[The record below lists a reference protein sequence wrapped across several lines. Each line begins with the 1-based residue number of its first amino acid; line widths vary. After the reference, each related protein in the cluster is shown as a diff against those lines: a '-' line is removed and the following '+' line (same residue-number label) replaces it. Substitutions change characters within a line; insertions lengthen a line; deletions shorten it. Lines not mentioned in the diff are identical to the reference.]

1 VAWKRLDADV
11 ARGLAGW
18 AGLACVAIVGLLGW
32 LHFAQAG
39 HVPAAARPAPARRP
53 VALPAGQAVAWESFP
68 SYRGVVPVVMY
79 HSIGG
84 RPSYLT
90 TSRAQFAQ
98 QMRALQLGGFHP
110 LTISQYAAYVRGDA
124 AGLPVRP
131 ILLTFDDGRQDAYL
145 AANGILRSYGFHATD
160 LAVPGWVTGHP
171 GFSVSWAEI
180 AQMSHGTTWNVESHF
195 GYGPEKVRIS
205 RTGATGARLGYL
217 QYLPAVPARRGH
229 PGHPGHLETFARFRK
244 QFTGNELWGIH
255 QFQQH
260 LPGFRPLATAIPG
273 SNYGQAGTN
282 DPLIP
287 PYVLSWLDHHFAVV
301 FGGDYLNQA
310 KGRPFQIPGRFSPR
324 LSYRM
329 SMGPQVT
336 LAVLRCRLLDFV
348 RGVPIAWER
357 RCLRPARP
365 ASAASGSGARP
376 SATPGAP
383 SPGAAAHRIR
393 PARTGRHS

>member
-1 VAWKRLDADV
+1 MAWKRLDADV
-11 ARGLAGW
+11 TRGLAGW
-18 AGLACVAIVGLLGW
+18 AGLACIAVVALLGW
-32 LHFAQAG
+32 VHFAQAG
-39 HVPAAARPAPARRP
+39 HAPAAAQAAPARRP
-53 VALPAGQAVAWESFP
+53 APVTLPAGEARAWKAFP

-90 TSRAQFAQ
+90 TSRIQFAQ
-98 QMRALQLGGFHP
+98 QMRALKLGGFHT
-110 LTISQYAAYVRGDA
+110 LTIAQYAAYVRGHA
-124 AGLPVRP
+124 AGLPARP

-171 GFSVSWAEI
+171 GFSLSWDEI
-180 AQMSHGTTWNVESHF
+180 ARMSHGTTWNVEPHF
-195 GYGPEKVRIS
+195 GYGPEKVQIS
-205 RTGATGARLGYL
+205 KTGATGARLGYL
-217 QYLPAVPARRGH
+217 QYLPAVPGRPGHPRH
-229 PGHPGHLETFARFRK
+229 PGHVETFARFRK

-255 QFQQH
+255 QFQEH
-260 LPGFRPLATAIPG
+260 LPGFQPLATAIPG

-287 PYVLSWLDHHFAVV
+287 PYVLSWLDRHFAVV

-310 KGRPFQIPGRFSPR
+310 SSRRPFQIPGRFSPR

-329 SMGPQVT
+329 SMGPEDTLQVF
-336 LAVLRCRLLDFV
+336 RCRLLDFA
-348 RGVPIAWER
+348 RGVPIGRER
-357 RCLRPARP
+357 RCLRPSP
-365 ASAASGSGARP
+365 ASGSGGRP

-383 SPGAAAHRIR
+383 SPAGARHRTR
-393 PARTGRHS
+393 PAHTAGHS